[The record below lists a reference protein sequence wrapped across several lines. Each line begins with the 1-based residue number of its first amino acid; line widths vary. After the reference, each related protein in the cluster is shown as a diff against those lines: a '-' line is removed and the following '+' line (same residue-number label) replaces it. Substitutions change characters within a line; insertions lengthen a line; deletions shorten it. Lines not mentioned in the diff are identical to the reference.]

1 VSHGERA
8 PVSLALSP
16 SFCRTSRSARRTTGF
31 SVPRELSTRPRCP
44 LPSDG
49 VLMQPESSETARPV
63 GVSLQTEAKLGLFS
77 DPPHHTMAPMAADKF
92 VSFRVDLEMKKL
104 LQSLADREGITESR
118 FLRRLLE
125 PVLNSNTLVEPP
137 AAPREIITRDKRLA
151 IRLQAEDRKLLS
163 ERAQVRGVHSATYV
177 ALLVR
182 SHLRAH
188 PPLPTAEYLIL
199 KQSVAELRA
208 VGRNLNQIARLMNQG
223 GVLSPSALTGELAA
237 VKKLAPDLR
246 DRVLALVEANERS
259 WLAGD
264 GKLGTGNAAAAAR
277 LNLGLGDKR
286 KH

>member
-1 VSHGERA
+1 M
-8 PVSLALSP
+8 P
-16 SFCRTSRSARRTTGF
+16 
-31 SVPRELSTRPRCP
+31 
-44 LPSDG
+44 
-49 VLMQPESSETARPV
+49 PESSETARPV
-63 GVSLQTEAKLGLFS
+63 GVSLQTEAKLGLFP
-77 DPPHHTMAPMAADKF
+77 DPPHYTMAPVAADKF

-125 PVLNSNTLVEPP
+125 PVTHSTTLMEPP

-151 IRLQAEDRKLLS
+151 IRLQAEDRTLLS
-163 ERAQVRGVHSATYV
+163 ERAEVRGVHSATYV

-188 PPLPTAEYLIL
+188 PPLPAAEYLAL

-223 GVLSPSALTGELAA
+223 GVPSPSALTGELAA
-237 VKKLAPDLR
+237 VKKLAPHLR

-264 GKLGTGNAAAAAR
+264 GKLGTGNGAAAAR

>member
-1 VSHGERA
+1 
-8 PVSLALSP
+8 
-16 SFCRTSRSARRTTGF
+16 
-31 SVPRELSTRPRCP
+31 
-44 LPSDG
+44 
-49 VLMQPESSETARPV
+49 
-63 GVSLQTEAKLGLFS
+63 
-77 DPPHHTMAPMAADKF
+77 MAPMAADKF

-104 LQSLADREGITESR
+104 LQSLADGEGMTESR

-125 PVLNSNTLVEPP
+125 PLINSTTLMEPR
-137 AAPREIITRDKRLA
+137 AAPWEIITRNKRLA

-163 ERAQVRGVHSATYV
+163 ERAEIRGVHSATYV

-188 PPLPTAEYLIL
+188 PPLPTAEYLVL
-199 KQSVAELRA
+199 KQSVAELRS

-223 GVLSPSALTGELAA
+223 GVPSLSALTGELAA

-246 DRVLALVEANERS
+246 DRVLALLEANERS

-264 GKLGTGNAAAAAR
+264 GKLATGNGAAAAR
-277 LNLGLGDKR
+277 FNSGLGDKR